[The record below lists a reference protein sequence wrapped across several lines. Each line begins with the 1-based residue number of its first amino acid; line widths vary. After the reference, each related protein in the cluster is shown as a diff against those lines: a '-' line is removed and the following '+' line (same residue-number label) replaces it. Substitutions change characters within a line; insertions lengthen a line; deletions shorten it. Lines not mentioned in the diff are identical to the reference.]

1 MTRPHQLPIPET
13 EKELSNET
21 EPTTETRRTL
31 FSRII
36 GIASGLISLGLAIP
50 LASYVISPALKRR
63 EASWVEV
70 APTDRL
76 QTGKPIELEYASTV
90 KDGWRTV
97 TAKKAVWVVKQPA
110 GGIVVFSPLCPH
122 LGCGFRWEAGD
133 HTFKCP
139 CHGSVYDV
147 NGKVL
152 AGPAPRSL
160 DVLPS
165 KVEQGTLSVVY
176 KEFKSGLDHP
186 VEL

>member
-1 MTRPHQLPIPET
+1 MAFSNLPDEPDKI
-13 EKELSNET
+13 SSQNET
-21 EPTTETRRTL
+21 PLPQGTRRN
-31 FSRII
+31 FFAWMI
-36 GIASGLISLGLAIP
+36 GIATSVIGLGLAIP

-63 EASWVEV
+63 EDSWAEV
-70 APTDRL
+70 GPTEKLHTDE
-76 QTGKPIELEYASTV
+76 PEELEYPSTV

-97 TAKKAVWVVKQPA
+97 TAKKAIWAVKQPA
-110 GGIVVFSPLCPH
+110 GDIVVFSPICPH
-122 LGCGFRWEAGD
+122 LGCAFRWDAGD
-133 HTFKCP
+133 KEFKCP

-165 KVEQGTLSVVY
+165 KVEQGKLLVIY
-176 KEFKSGLDHP
+176 KVFKSGLDHP